1 MVKETGY
8 YKKRRILKQA
18 NFLDLTPV
26 RKYAHE
32 LDQQGNMVIL
42 VPRFTGFVGK
52 RWIQPRLKNPWIK
65 VSLDPIGSTTC
76 KLADGKNTVRQICTL
91 AENELGEKIQP
102 VHDRVTTFFSQLY
115 MRKLIT
121 FREILT

>member
-1 MVKETGY
+1 MYRETGY
-8 YKKRRILKQA
+8 YEKRKILKQA

-26 RKYAHE
+26 QKYTHE
-32 LDQQGNMVIL
+32 IDQQENMVIL

-52 RWIQPRLKNPWIK
+52 RFIQPRLKNPWIK
-65 VSLDPIGSTTC
+65 ISLDPIGSTTYR
-76 KLADGKNTVRQICTL
+76 LADGKNTVRQICTR
-91 AENELGEKIQP
+91 AENILGEKIQP

-121 FREILT
+121 FREILK